1 MVKIM
6 ITIITGAPG
15 SGKTTISDL
24 LSKKVLNGVHI
35 PSDIFYTFIA
45 NSISPDLPEADNQ
58 NHAVIS
64 SVIKAAGIFSKNNY
78 DVFVDGIFGPWFL
91 KFIAG
96 ELSGSES
103 EINYVI
109 LNLPLDESIER
120 ISKRKN
126 QPVNQTVIRHMHSE
140 FEKNT
145 VNYKSHLLEVNN
157 RNENSIV
164 EEILENRDKQKYVIK
179 LNTLL

>member
-1 MVKIM
+1 M

-24 LSKKVLNGVHI
+24 LSKKVLKGVHI
-35 PSDIFYTFIA
+35 PSDIFYSFIA
-45 NSISPDLPEADNQ
+45 NNIPPNLPEADSQ
-58 NHAVIS
+58 NHIVIS
-64 SVIKAAGIFSKNNY
+64 SVIKAAGTFSKNNY

-96 ELSGSES
+96 ELRGSES

-109 LNLPLDESIER
+109 LNLPLAKSIER
-120 ISKRKN
+120 ISKRAN
-126 QPVNQTVIRHMHSE
+126 QPVDQAVISQMHSE
-140 FEKNT
+140 FKKNIAD
-145 VNYKSHLLEVNN
+145 YKSHLLEVNN
-157 RNENSIV
+157 KKINSIA